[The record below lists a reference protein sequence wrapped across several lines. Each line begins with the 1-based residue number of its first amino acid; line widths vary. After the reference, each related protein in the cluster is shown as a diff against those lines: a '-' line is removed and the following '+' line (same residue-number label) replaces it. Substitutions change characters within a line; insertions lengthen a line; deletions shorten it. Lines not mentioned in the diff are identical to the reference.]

1 MSQDKHNNSADERSL
16 EDQLPDEEIQ
26 ETETTDDPDTESGE
40 GTEEDDQQQL
50 LKELS
55 ELRDTHLRL
64 RAEYDNYRKR
74 TMKEKSDLI
83 KYAGEKTVTAFL
95 EVMDDFDLALKNIEA
110 AKTHEGTTEG
120 LQLIQ
125 HKLTST
131 LKSLGVNEMN
141 VVGEDFNP
149 ENHDAVA
156 MVPATSDEQKGKI
169 IDCVQKGYTL
179 NDRVLRHPKVVVGN

>member
-26 ETETTDDPDTESGE
+26 ETETTDAPDTESGE

>member
-26 ETETTDDPDTESGE
+26 ETETTDAPDTESGE
-40 GTEEDDQQQL
+40 DTEEDDQQQL

>member
-1 MSQDKHNNSADERSL
+1 MSQDKHNNSADECSL

-26 ETETTDDPDTESGE
+26 ETETTDAPDTESGE

>member
-156 MVPATSDEQKGKI
+156 MVPATSDKQKGKI

>member
-156 MVPATSDEQKGKI
+156 MVPTTSDEQKGKI